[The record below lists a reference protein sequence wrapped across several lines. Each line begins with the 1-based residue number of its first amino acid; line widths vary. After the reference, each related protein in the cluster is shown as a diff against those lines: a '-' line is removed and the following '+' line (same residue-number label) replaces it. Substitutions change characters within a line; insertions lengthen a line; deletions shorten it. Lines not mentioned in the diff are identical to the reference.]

1 MAAVTCKFF
10 TYAKVTGGGSGS
22 AVTYSGGTMLD
33 DYLAKVDINESRGD
47 AKEYAD
53 GHLIDSEA
61 VPTEVTMA
69 LELVNNNET
78 IMKDVLGLAQPE
90 TNGDLILTEADAPFV
105 GAGCII
111 QDRFKGSST
120 YRAYWIY
127 KAQFVS
133 GGVTSSTRRDTTT
146 WEHETIT
153 GTGVG
158 VTLTSG
164 GAVSYYA
171 VKAGLATEAA
181 AIAWLKGKAGISG

>member
-1 MAAVTCKFF
+1 MAAVTCKAF
-10 TYAKVTGGGSGS
+10 TYAKYSSGGAGS
-22 AVTYSGGTMLD
+22 AMVYTGGTMLD

-90 TNGDLILTEADAPFV
+90 ANGDLVLTEADAPFV

-111 QDRFKGSST
+111 QDRYKGVST
-120 YRAYWIY
+120 YRVYWIY

-133 GGVTSSTRRDTTT
+133 GGVSSSTRRDTTA

-153 GTGVG
+153 GTGVL
-158 VTLTSG
+158 VKLSAD
-164 GAVSYYA
+164 GAPCYYA

-181 AIAWLKGKAGISG
+181 AIAWLKSKAGIT